1 MNLYHCMIDLDHEAK
16 ALSFARALD
25 DWMGLL
31 QRRGTIRSW
40 RLLRRK
46 LNLASDSCRDFLL
59 EIEVDDLAQ
68 LDRAFRLLGQPDDE
82 VAAAYGQVHR
92 MVARRRVRALPPLP
106 RPRTG
111 GADGADLSSASA
123 HGTCSRARF
132 THWRTVR

>member
-16 ALSFARALD
+16 ALVFARALEQ
-25 DWMGLL
+25 WMELL

-82 VAAAYGQVHR
+82 VAATYGQVHR
-92 MVARRRVRALPPLP
+92 MVAKTEFGLYRPFPDPERAERMALI
-106 RPRTG
+106 
-111 GADGADLSSASA
+111 
-123 HGTCSRARF
+123 
-132 THWRTVR
+132 